1 MSDGL
6 RYAGVFVL
14 IVVVMAGI
22 AAAGALVTVDDPST
36 PVDATVDHDHYS
48 SEELLED
55 AAIDRGEGEIV
66 FDSNGERTVLIHN
79 AGNSENIE
87 PIVEALATHGHEV
100 RFYGDDTTGDMP
112 PVVPPMIETNA
123 ETDFA
128 TDAEVKPGE
137 EPAELEAALGEAD
150 AFLIVGTADQFAD
163 DEIDAIEEFV
173 EADGRVLLADD
184 ATTGF
189 GDSAE
194 LTSRFGLHFGDG
206 YLYNMYENDANF
218 QSIYAEAGQ
227 SALADGAD
235 RIVTHQAVPISS
247 ADATPVATGLEK
259 TKHSSTRE
267 SGEYHVAVQAD
278 NVVAIGD
285 TSLFSSANYNRADN
299 EVLIG
304 NVLEFLTSGQSNYD
318 PVGGEQELPEEPPE
332 EEFSMPEDELDEE
345 RVE

>member
-1 MSDGL
+1 MSNVV
-6 RYAGVFVL
+6 RYVGAFVL
-14 IVVVMAGI
+14 TLALMMAV
-22 AAAGALVTVDDPST
+22 AATGALVTVDDPST
-36 PVDATVDHDHYS
+36 PVDATVDHDYYT
-48 SEELLED
+48 SEERLEG
-55 AAIDRGEGEIV
+55 AEIDRGEGEIA
-66 FDSNGERTVLIHN
+66 FDSDGERTVLIHN
-79 AGNSENIE
+79 AGSSEDIE
-87 PIVEALATHGHEV
+87 PIVEALVTHGHEV

-112 PVVPPMIETNA
+112 PIVPPMIEANV

-128 TDAEVKPGE
+128 TDAGAPLGE
-137 EPAELEAALGEAD
+137 ETTELEAALGEAD
-150 AFLIVGTADQFAD
+150 AFLIVGTADQFAA

-189 GDSAE
+189 GDPAE

-218 QSIYAEAGQ
+218 QSIYAEAGE
-227 SALADGAD
+227 SALADGVD
-235 RIVTHQAVPISS
+235 HIVTHQAVPISS

-259 TKHSSTRE
+259 TKQSSTRE

-299 EVLIG
+299 EVLIS

-318 PVGGEQELPEEPPE
+318 PVGGGGEPPEEPPE
-332 EEFSMPEDELDEE
+332 EEYSMPEDGLDEE